1 MYTAFKHIHALSAV
15 LALLATLAWSALAW
29 RGASAT
35 GPLAG
40 RRKLAYVLN
49 RALVGLAG
57 LSGIAVTWAGPWR
70 EMLFPYLGLALF
82 IAHGFAAGASKKAL
96 GSGQAGHL
104 QVLLL
109 FQVAALLAASALMAI
124 KPF

>member
-15 LALLATLAWSALAW
+15 LGLLATLAWGTLAW
-29 RGASAT
+29 RDADTNA
-35 GPLAG
+35 PFAG
-40 RRKLAYVLN
+40 RRKLTYILN

-57 LSGIAVTWAGPWR
+57 LSGIAVTWAGPWGT
-70 EMLFPYLGLALF
+70 MLFPYLGLALF

-96 GSGQAGHL
+96 GSGQAGHR

-109 FQVAALLAASALMAI
+109 FQIAALLAASALMAI
-124 KPF
+124 KPL